1 MSPPWDARER
11 APAWAQLR
19 LGTILLA
26 LLVAASTAVFFL
38 ERLERQLSEGPH
50 LTVEASSARGLEVGS
65 DVWIA
70 GVAAGRV
77 EAIRLLRPHDGHGPV
92 IIRAVLRPGAGRVLR
107 ADATASL
114 RASALMAPTVLAL
127 EPGREADRPFAFGDT
142 LQALPELSLDQVMAR
157 ADTLRARL
165 HRLEPDG
172 RALARRLDE
181 GPGTLASLRRHPE
194 RLRRLAA
201 DLERSRQLALT
212 APGGTAARILRDV
225 ALRREAHRLRVRL
238 ATMTAPGG
246 ALARASRERTA
257 MRATLDSLR
266 RRGHLLETR
275 LAEGSGTAGRVLH
288 DRAIQRE
295 RALFRARMDS
305 VKAELI
311 ADPLRW
317 LRFALF

>member
-1 MSPPWDARER
+1 MIPAWDAREHV
-11 APAWAQLR
+11 PTWAQLR
-19 LGTILLA
+19 LGTVLLT
-26 LLVAASTAVFFL
+26 LLVLTSTAVFFFEGV
-38 ERLERQLSEGPH
+38 ERRLAGGPR
-50 LTVEASSARGLEVGS
+50 LVVEASSARGLEVGA

-70 GVAAGRV
+70 GVTAGRV
-77 EAIRLLRPHDGHGPV
+77 ESIHLARPRDGHG
-92 IIRAVLRPGAGRVLR
+92 RVLIEAQLDPDAGAILR

-114 RASALMAPTVLAL
+114 KASALMAPTVLSL
-127 EPGREADRPFAFGDT
+127 DPGRETDRPFRFGDT
-142 LQALPELSLDQVMAR
+142 LQAPPELSVEEVMAR
-157 ADTLRARL
+157 ADTLRTRL
-165 HRLEPDG
+165 HRLAPDG
-172 RALARRLDE
+172 RALVRRLED

-201 DLERSRQLALT
+201 DLDRSRELALT

-225 ALRREAHRLRVRL
+225 ALRREAHRVRVRL
-238 ATMTAPGG
+238 AAMTAPGG
-246 ALARASRERTA
+246 ALTRSARERATLS
-257 MRATLDSLR
+257 ATLDSLR
-266 RRGHLLETR
+266 RQSQVLETR
-275 LAEGSGTAGRVLH
+275 LAEARGTAGRVLH